1 MDIRENIGG
10 KNSNSES
17 ILFFVEHEVPVFI
30 SKFENIINEISSV
43 AGNSE
48 NEFLEIGGKL
58 QNYLSTSR
66 ELLDVSQKAGSSIS
80 NEILEEG
87 IAKLSTLLES
97 FSDKFSNSALEIKY
111 KKENL
116 QNIYKQMEAIINE
129 LFGFNKIVK
138 RLKMLGISTKIESAR
153 LGTDDNGFYLL
164 AEKVDELSGTI
175 SDKAAA
181 IHNKANH
188 LKTEINKTIIDL
200 SGLEIEQTNQSKIIL
215 NNTTHSLQIFKNKY
229 SDCISKIDNNIS
241 SYTGVSKNI
250 SKIVTSIQFHDIT
263 RQQME
268 HVSESTAEIKNGLL
282 EIDCNT
288 GQDEAVDKLRTVSN
302 ICGLQIEQIKNS
314 LNEFESAVANI
325 KTSLE
330 NVENNINDILVETEE
345 LLSDSKH
352 SGENILKNVQ
362 VELETVSGGLIKSTK
377 IGDELTLSIKSV
389 VTIVNELAAQ
399 VREIEEIGSELEIIA
414 LNARVK
420 AARTGD
426 NGMALG
432 VIAES
437 IQNLSLEAKSQTVST
452 IDVFKSIETTSIKL
466 SGHSLQN
473 AESDNADSI
482 FATNKEISELVNLI
496 IKQEEDAGKLIE
508 TLHKGVD
515 KLNNDINETRA
526 NLDVHNEFKFSI
538 ERIKEDFENISGLI
552 DNSIGVDPN
561 KSRNIQALM
570 KNYTMNSERRI
581 HNNFAEDKNLR
592 LEDNSNDNSIDSCND
607 LGDNI
612 ELF

>member
-1 MDIRENIGG
+1 LDIRENIGG